1 MIRNCEMD
9 FLKELIVRYR
19 KYWKGIPPWYA
30 PFEGLFNV
38 NSSKAEKLYLR
49 TVELLKKRGNVISI
63 RDTDPRKPFRSLPF
77 PYKLEA
83 EIEIDGEKYFF
94 SLWYGGLD
102 PKKRFWIEIRK
113 L

>member
-1 MIRNCEMD
+1 MD

-49 TVELLKKRGNVISI
+49 TVELLKLVTKELW
-63 RDTDPRKPFRSLPF
+63 P
-77 PYKLEA
+77 KL
-83 EIEIDGEKYFF
+83 
-94 SLWYGGLD
+94 
-102 PKKRFWIEIRK
+102 
-113 L
+113 